1 MADHG
6 REPRFPNVR
15 RKQTIENNIG
25 QIGEGLLCGASPH
38 RRQSANVVEKHSFGA
53 RRCSRERL
61 AVGGSVKEETVIELA
76 TLFFANSDC
85 HARHFSFC

>member
-38 RRQSANVVEKHSFGA
+38 RRQSANVVEKHSF
-53 RRCSRERL
+53 
-61 AVGGSVKEETVIELA
+61 
-76 TLFFANSDC
+76 
-85 HARHFSFC
+85 